1 MLRFSNS
8 STRRA
13 VIRMVADILRTLLIN
28 TAVFSVLFGVMLLVR
43 KVFSHRMSAFLRY
56 ALWAVVVIK
65 LVIPFGFE
73 SALSPLGWF
82 SISTTQTGTAE
93 GTETETPSVQN
104 TATQGTTGT
113 QVNAEIETTAADS
126 AYQSLQPDQ
135 IHAED
140 MAVKITLDWTEWTL
154 IIWLAGAAAMALWLG
169 SGMRQLKRRIRH
181 AQTGVPE
188 HVTAAFEA
196 CKEELGV
203 RRHIRIQM
211 QSAVAVP
218 FITGVLKP
226 TLVLPDSL
234 REHGGIDLKH
244 IFIHELTHYRHGD
257 LLVIQALNA
266 LNCVYWFNPLVW
278 LCFSMIRSDMETIC
292 DQRCLRL
299 AASDGQ
305 RGYVETVLAFAGLP
319 AGNRRLHAAMSISD
333 GCSGMEKRI
342 RDMFKPR
349 KTGRRTRALAGLIAA
364 LMLATCMLT
373 ACQPTPEEEIVVGKG
388 DGLSDLIQAT
398 PGASSSTS
406 AQTNDA
412 LYTKLS
418 APKHWS
424 LETTAL
430 GDKLNI
436 TADVD
441 IELPGVS
448 QLPAATA
455 SLSEFTQED
464 LDKIADVLGVGDATW
479 TEINHTMTK
488 EQIEQAML
496 DYKARRAEYEAAGD
510 DELVAHM
517 DENIEACVQ
526 MYEDA
531 PSEIELKNI
540 EFQIGV
546 ITSGEDITI
555 IGFDGTTQVD
565 GQPFHFYAGSDVNG
579 DSVNRVTAGFGG
591 FGGVDIDTPYG
602 ISLTKEQAAA
612 QASEIA
618 AQLTDELSLCYMTP
632 AASGQDIS
640 RNWGWACVFMREING
655 CPTAYET
662 TEIGSSLEAVNVPVN
677 YEKMIIVMDDKGM
690 VSFEWKIPMAIE
702 SIDNTDVSLLSFDD
716 ISQRAIE
723 QIAQIHADDVIEDLD
738 SSGMDWGD
746 PGCTANI
753 VKVELGLTRVAKA
766 NSEDYY
772 YIPVWKFFVD
782 LEHTDAYYER
792 TGTPSDYYQDYLDGD
807 GNPTAVLYSNLIC
820 DYRVGWYNVIT
831 INALDGSTIDSDLGY

>member
-1 MLRFSNS
+1 
-8 STRRA
+8 
-13 VIRMVADILRTLLIN
+13 MVADILKTLLIN
-28 TAVFSVLFGVMLLVR
+28 TVVFSVLIGVMLLVR
-43 KVFSHRMSAFLRY
+43 KAFSHRMSAFLRY

-82 SISTTQTGTAE
+82 SYSTTQTGTAE
-93 GTETETPSVQN
+93 GTETEIPSVQN
-104 TATQGTTGT
+104 AATQDTTGT
-113 QVNAEIETTAADS
+113 QVNAAIETTATDS
-126 AYQSLQPDQ
+126 AYQSPRADP
-135 IHAED
+135 IHAEG
-140 MAVKITLDWTEWTL
+140 MAVKITLDWTEWAL
-154 IIWLAGAAAMALWLG
+154 IIWFAGAAAMALWLG

-234 REHGGIDLKH
+234 RERGGNDLKH
-244 IFIHELTHYRHGD
+244 VFTHELTHYRHGD

-388 DGLSDLIQAT
+388 EGLSDLIQAT

-430 GDKLNI
+430 ADKLNI

-479 TEINHTMTK
+479 TEIDHTMTK
-488 EQIEQAML
+488 ELIEQAIL
-496 DYKARRAEYEAAGD
+496 EYKARRAEYEAAGD
-510 DELVAHM
+510 DELVEHM
-517 DENIEACVQ
+517 DDNIEAYEQ

-531 PSEIELKNI
+531 PSEIELKTI

-579 DSVNRVTAGFGG
+579 DSVNRITAGFGG

-618 AQLTDELSLCYMTP
+618 AQLTDELSLCYITP
-632 AASGQDIS
+632 AASGQEDMS

-662 TEIGSSLEAVNVPVN
+662 TEAGFSLEAVNVPVN

-690 VSFEWKIPMAIE
+690 VNFEWKIPMLIE
-702 SIDNTDVSLLSFDD
+702 SIDNTDVSLLSFDS
-716 ISQRAIE
+716 IAQRAIE
-723 QIAQIHADDVIEDLD
+723 QIAQRYADAVSEDIVN
-738 SSGMDWGD
+738 GIDWGD

-753 VKVELGLTRVAKA
+753 ISVKLGLMRIAKA
-766 NSEDYY
+766 GSDDYY
-772 YIPVWKFFVD
+772 YIPVWKFFVKT
-782 LEHTDAYYER
+782 EHTDEYYER
-792 TGTPSDYYQDYLDGD
+792 TGMEPLDSDDFVDED
-807 GNPTAVLYSNLIC
+807 GNAMDINYEYSI
-820 DYRVGWYNVIT
+820 RSNVIT
-831 INALDGSTIDSDLGY
+831 INALDGSVIDSDLGY